1 MKYLLFSHGFGVR
14 KDSNGMFSDIARAFP
29 DYKPVMFDYNKH
41 DSKSNLTTVYSYR
54 KQAKILKNKIT
65 NIYRKDPGAIITVV
79 AHSQG
84 AIVAALCNQDT
95 AKAILLAPPSTVSA
109 KRSKLRPNRKVRS
122 NGSVMIF
129 KKDGS
134 RILLTT
140 SFMLGLKL
148 TNPIKIYEKLALREP
163 TVIIAAKQ
171 DEMVNNDNLHKV
183 RSAGVYEI
191 DGDHNFTGENRKGLI
206 ETLSKILN

>member
-14 KDSNGMFSDIARAFP
+14 KDSNGMFTEIAEKFTE
-29 DYKPVMFDYNKH
+29 YEPVMFDYNKIEA
-41 DSKSNLTTVYSYR
+41 DGDLSTVYSYR
-54 KQAKILKNKIT
+54 KQSRLLKSQIDNINSLDKDAEIT
-65 NIYRKDPGAIITVV
+65 II

-84 AIVAALCNQDT
+84 AIVAGLCNKKT
-95 AKAILLAPPSTVSA
+95 TKAILLAPPTTVSA
-109 KRSKLRPNRKVRS
+109 RRSKLRPNRKVRK

-148 TNPIKIYEKLALREP
+148 TNPIKIYEKLALRVP

-171 DEMVNNDNLHKV
+171 DEMVKNENLHKV
-183 RSAGVYEI
+183 RSAKVYEI
-191 DGDHNFTGENRKGLI
+191 DGDHNFTGKYRKDLI
-206 ETLSKILN
+206 ELIKKNLN